1 MTTFSLAQMNVE
13 LSIHAAGGLITFCVY
28 VSLGFK
34 QIVSEEEK
42 EQMKIQEPLSSNLN
56 LEDIKTKL

>member
-1 MTTFSLAQMNVE
+1 MNVE
-13 LSIHAAGGLITFCVY
+13 FSICAIGGLITFCVY

-42 EQMKIQEPLSSNLN
+42 EQMKMQEPLSSNLD

>member
-1 MTTFSLAQMNVE
+1 MNVE
-13 LSIHAAGGLITFCVY
+13 HSIHAIGGLITFCVY

-42 EQMKIQEPLSSNLN
+42 EQIKMQEPLSSDLN
-56 LEDIKTKL
+56 HEDIKTKL